1 MVSDRCSILVRSLS
15 KIMLKLLLLP
25 LALCCLAITIRAQ
38 SPLPNGIVGVPYS
51 TDLADGLASPPA
63 VPGFQVSYNYS
74 LASGMLPPGLTL
86 SASGL
91 INGIPT
97 GAGTFAFLINFNF
110 NSTFL
115 NLFLPLN
122 LIMEVS
128 GSTGSPVVAIPGGLI
143 FALTQSSPTA
153 VQAISVI
160 NRGAQSSGFTAS
172 TGAASPWL
180 TVDPGSGA
188 VNAFTSA
195 AVMVKADTTG
205 LPSGT
210 YTGVVSVTA
219 ALSGERFDT
228 RVIATNAS
236 SQPFILLS
244 QTGLRFQTVQGG
256 GLPLVQSITVVDP
269 GPSPVSYSVSTSTL
283 SGGKWLSASPPTGTS
298 TFSSTSLIQVSVDP
312 TGLTP
317 GDYYGQ
323 VLLTPLG
330 ASGLV
335 GVSTS
340 AVVLLNVFAPGK
352 SPGALVQPAGLLFVG
367 RASPGSPASKTLLV
381 ANPSP
386 VPLNFSAV
394 QFLDAPGNWLG
405 VSPAASAVMTAAAPV
420 PVTVQ
425 PNLTGLAPG
434 TYHGEIDL
442 RFAEDGSVRRIA
454 VLLVVL
460 PASASSPSDSA
471 APGPVAGCTP
481 NKLVGVPTVL
491 PSGFRATSGFPA
503 SIEVSIADNC
513 GTPVTAGTVTASF
526 SSGDPQLS
534 LLSLKDGRW
543 SATWQPRASAAQVTI
558 SVRARQTLP
567 ALEGS
572 FDIGGVVQANTTTA
586 MILPGGVVS
595 AASYAAQQP
604 LAPGSYIAIF
614 GAHLSPGL
622 NQSPSL
628 PLSLQLG
635 GTQAMLG
642 DKTLPL
648 QFTSDGQ
655 INAIVPF
662 DVPAN
667 TSQNLIIQNGPTLSN
682 SEPVA
687 IAPAQPAVFT
697 KDLSGKGAGIVT
709 GFKPDGT
716 AINSGQVLDAAN
728 PASAGD
734 TIVIYCAGLGAVDP
748 AVPAGQAAPLS
759 PLSRTVNPV
768 RVTIGGKDAS
778 VGFSGLAPTFA
789 GLYQINAIV
798 PAGVAAGDAELVVSV
813 AGLQSA
819 PVTIPVR

>member
-1 MVSDRCSILVRSLS
+1 M
-15 KIMLKLLLLP
+15 MPKLLLVSLS
-25 LALCCLAITIRAQ
+25 LCCCAVTIRAQ

-63 VPGFQVSYNYS
+63 IPGFQVSYNYT
-74 LASGMLPPGLTL
+74 LASGMLPPGLSL
-86 SASGL
+86 SPSGL
-91 INGIPT
+91 ISGIPT
-97 GAGTFAFLINFNF
+97 GAGTFTFLVDFNF
-110 NSTFL
+110 NSNLL

-160 NRGAQSSGFTAS
+160 NRGAQPSGFSVS

-180 TVDPGSGA
+180 TVDPSSGT

-195 AVMVKADTTG
+195 ATMVKADTTG

-219 ALSGERFDT
+219 ALTGERFDT

-236 SQPFILLS
+236 SVPFVLLS
-244 QTGLRFQTVQGG
+244 QTGLRFQSVLGG
-256 GLPLVQSITVVDP
+256 GSPLTQSITVVDP
-269 GPSPVSYSVSTSTL
+269 GPSPISYSVTASTL
-283 SGGKWLSASPPTGTS
+283 SGGKWLSASPPTGS
-298 TFSSTSLIQVSVDP
+298 VTFSSPSSIQVGVDP
-312 TGLTP
+312 SGLSP

-330 ASGLV
+330 ISGLV

-340 AVVLLNVFAPGK
+340 AVVVLTVFGPDK

-367 RASPGSPASKTLLV
+367 RATGNPAPKTLLV

-386 VPLNFSAV
+386 TTVNFSAV
-394 QFLDAPGNWLG
+394 QFLDPPGNWLS
-405 VSPAASAVMTAAAPV
+405 VSPANSPVTTASPLT
-420 PVTVQ
+420 VTVQ
-425 PNLTGLAPG
+425 PNLRGLSPG
-434 TYHGEIDL
+434 TYRGEIDL
-442 RFAEDGSVRRIA
+442 RFAEDGSVRRVA
-454 VLLVVL
+454 VLLLVL
-460 PASASSPSDSA
+460 PASTSSPSELI

-481 NKLVGVPTVL
+481 TKLVGVPTGL
-491 PSGFRATSGFPA
+491 PSGFRTTAGFPA
-503 SIEVSIADNC
+503 SIEVSIADDC
-513 GTPVTAGTVTASF
+513 GSPVTAGTVSASF
-526 SSGDPQLS
+526 SSGDPQLA
-534 LLSLKDGRW
+534 LLSLRDGRW
-543 SATWQPRASAAQVTI
+543 SATWQPRASGAQVTI
-558 SVRARQTLP
+558 TVSARQNLP
-567 ALEGS
+567 ALTGS
-572 FDIGGVVQANTTTA
+572 FSIGGVVQANTIA
-586 MILPGGVVS
+586 PLILAGGVVS

-614 GAHLSPGL
+614 GSHLSPAL

-642 DKTLPL
+642 GKTLPL

-667 TSQNLIIQNGPTLSN
+667 SSQSLIIQNGNALSN

-716 AINSGQVLDAAN
+716 PINSGQVLDAAN

-734 TIVIYCAGLGAVDP
+734 TIVIYCAGLGSVDP

-759 PLSRTVNPV
+759 PLSKTVNPV
-768 RVTIGGKDAS
+768 RVTIGGREAT

-798 PAGVAAGDAELVVSV
+798 PAGVSAGDADLVVIV

-819 PVTIPVR
+819 TVTIPIR